1 MIALI
6 LGGSPS
12 VWDDLATAEQLLAGR
27 RHVVVAANLAG
38 IHYDGKLDA
47 LVSLHPDLIGGW
59 LKERSARKGNAD
71 PRVFAPCVVPGVGWA
86 DIVAERWPGSSGLY
100 AVQIALLAMGATAAI
115 TCGVPM
121 DSEAGHFCDPGP
133 WAATGDYRQA
143 FATALPL
150 IGGRTR
156 AMGGWTAELYG
167 CPTAAWVD
175 AVDNITPLGP
185 ARPDH
190 RSRSM
195 HKVTN
200 ASKGTQSFWVRG
212 PDGMDRRA
220 HLQPGESDTFEI
232 DPNAPPFNGPDL
244 TVEAIPEVP
253 VDPEPAPARR
263 KA

>member
-6 LGGSPS
+6 LGGSPQ
-12 VWDDLATAEQLLAGR
+12 VWADLAAAERLLAGR
-27 RHVVVAANLAG
+27 RHIVVAANLAG
-38 IHYDGKLDA
+38 IHYDGYLDA
-47 LVSLHPDLIGGW
+47 WASLHTDRLGSW
-59 LKERSARKGNAD
+59 LAQRAGNHDIRLFTATRAAD
-71 PRVFAPCVVPGVGWA
+71 IRT
-86 DIVAERWPGSSGLY
+86 DIVAERWPGSSGLF

-121 DSEAGHFCDPGP
+121 QSEAGHFCDPGP

-167 CPTAAWVD
+167 RPTAAWVD

-190 RSRSM
+190 RSRFM

-212 PDGMDRRA
+212 PDGTDRRA

-232 DPNAPPFNGPDL
+232 DPEAPPFNGPDL
-244 TVEAIPEVP
+244 TVEAVPEAP
-253 VDPEPAPARR
+253 AEPAPAPAPPRR